1 MRSGVRQFRSRHD
14 CASPQRSQLRR
25 RLPVTCHDKG
35 LAALD
40 STQDRAASL
49 RSSRCVMVSLTG
61 DQSSVRVAGPASRI
75 HMPFCPQR
83 GCSELRGSAHC
94 DSLRP
99 VSELQDLLNLQHG
112 VLSRQQALRHGVTYG
127 AVKARVAKGI
137 WQRVHYGVYVTFS
150 GELTRQSLLW
160 AGVLRAGAGAVLSH
174 ETAAELNGLTDRTS
188 EPIHVAIPRER
199 RVTRVPGVAVH
210 VSVRAEESRHP
221 VLLPPRTR
229 VEDTA
234 LDLVEAATSL
244 DEALSWLAR
253 SCGRRL
259 TTAQRLLDAMRGR
272 TRMRWRRELQYAL
285 SDVGS
290 GAHSVLELR
299 YVRDVE
305 RAHGLPRGTRQAPAA
320 RGNRKQWDDVDYPQQ
335 GTIVEL
341 DGRRGHVT
349 KAPGATCTVITTAS
363 SKAGWS

>member
-1 MRSGVRQFRSRHD
+1 M
-14 CASPQRSQLRR
+14 
-25 RLPVTCHDKG
+25 
-35 LAALD
+35 
-40 STQDRAASL
+40 
-49 RSSRCVMVSLTG
+49 
-61 DQSSVRVAGPASRI
+61 
-75 HMPFCPQR
+75 
-83 GCSELRGSAHC
+83 SEFK
-94 DSLRP
+94 
-99 VSELQDLLNLQHG
+99 DLLNLQHG
-112 VLSRQQALRHGVTYG
+112 VLSRQQALRHGITYG

-137 WQRVHYGVYVTFS
+137 WQRVHYGVYATFS

-210 VSVRAEESRHP
+210 VSARAEESRHP

-305 RAHGLPRGTRQAPAA
+305 RAHDLPRGTRQAPAA
-320 RGNRKQWDDVDYPQQ
+320 RGSRKQWNDVDYPQQ

-341 DGRRGHVT
+341 DGRRGHSDEGAWRDMHRDNHSLVEGRVVLRYGWADVALRPCAVALQIGSVLRRRGW
-349 KAPGATCTVITTAS
+349 KGQPRPCGPGCVIGKNIGTYGDLFPS
-363 SKAGWS
+363 